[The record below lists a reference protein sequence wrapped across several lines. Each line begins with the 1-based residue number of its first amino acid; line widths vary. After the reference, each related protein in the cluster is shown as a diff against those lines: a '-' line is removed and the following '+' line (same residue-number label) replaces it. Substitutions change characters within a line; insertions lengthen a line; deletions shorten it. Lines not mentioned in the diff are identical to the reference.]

1 MRERERERER
11 ETERERERQTDR
23 QTDRQTG
30 RQTDRET
37 DRQGDRER
45 QMHGSGKL
53 ATSVQFLFLYTRRRC
68 FTWSTWTT
76 TARAAVSN
84 RACVTTAAVLPASPP
99 SSRTGTSPPGIS
111 RVELLR

>member
-1 MRERERERER
+1 MAKDLILTDQRERERERER
-11 ETERERERQTDR
+11 ERDR
-23 QTDRQTG
+23 QTDRQT
-30 RQTDRET
+30 QTDR
-37 DRQGDRER
+37 DRQTETQRQR

-53 ATSVQFLFLYTRRRC
+53 ATSVQFFILYTRRRC

-99 SSRTGTSPPGIS
+99 SSRTGTSLPGVS